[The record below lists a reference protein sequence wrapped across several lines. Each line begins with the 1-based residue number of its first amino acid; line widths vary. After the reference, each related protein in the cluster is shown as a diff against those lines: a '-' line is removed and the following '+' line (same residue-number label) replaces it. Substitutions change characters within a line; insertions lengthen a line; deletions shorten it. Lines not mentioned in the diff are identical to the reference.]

1 MDFLLS
7 VRILLASLCF
17 LLLDRVAWMKNKV
30 NNGPGET
37 VPEVA
42 GTWPIIGHMH
52 LLSGSQVVHK
62 LLGSMADKFGP
73 IFTIKLGVHRVLVMS
88 NSEMAKECLTTK
100 DKVFA
105 SRPKSM
111 AREIMGYNYAMF
123 AFAPYGSYWCDMR
136 KIVVLELAMLF
147 GYQFSLDKQN
157 SDQEKKTIR
166 QFVKLLG
173 VIAPS
178 DFIPGLRWL
187 DIGGY
192 EREMKKTTKKIDV
205 IVDGW
210 LQNHKK
216 KMSTQQVDEN
226 KNHVFMT
233 AVLSRFKEELKQDF
247 YGFGVDAIIKSTC
260 LYWATAYGNGR
271 IVQRVAAI
279 GSLASSLV
287 TGREYLKTRI
297 TLSSGR
303 KVRPNFY
310 INKLAPSVGPIPRIT
325 PRRMN
330 VTANTTPLV
339 TTVTKPTTNPS
350 DADTTPRVN
359 IQEFCEEYYEDIL
372 PVIMDKVR
380 QDRRKDV
387 YTRLDFGEGPR
398 ERTREDSHHSSA
410 RAMTTK
416 PEWVRVQDRL
426 RHGNRHVL
434 DRLGHRRK
442 SAFDRLSE
450 TYSPSTTKSRP
461 RETDSRDPPRGRSN
475 THGLSTLR
483 EDRPKDREHFRSIGE
498 SYDDSFSR
506 SYRDGNRSRHMKRRR
521 DNGSPLS
528 SVSRIDSSDGRC
540 RRSRSKRHK
549 STDEDN
555 LTRPW
560 MCEEEDPFTPRIRN
574 FESSR
579 RTQMPNNVKTYDGT
593 GDPEDHVKNF
603 QAAAHVERWAMP
615 TWCHMFNST
624 LIGAARVW
632 YDELP
637 PESIDSYKDLKATFL
652 AHFMQQKKYVK
663 DPGAPKCM
671 QISGFMHGVNNLEL
685 TKRLNE
691 RVPKTMEEMMITTIA
706 FIRGEAVA
714 ASKKK
719 GNAS

>member
-1 MDFLLS
+1 
-7 VRILLASLCF
+7 ILLASLCF

-52 LLSGSQVVHK
+52 LLSGSHVVHK
-62 LLGSMADKFGP
+62 LLGSMADKFRP
-73 IFTIKLGVHRVLVMS
+73 IFTIKLGVHRVLVVS

-111 AREIMGYNYAMF
+111 AREIMGYNYAIF

-136 KIVVLELAMLF
+136 KIVVLELA
-147 GYQFSLDKQN
+147 SHH
-157 SDQEKKTIR
+157 QEKKTIR

-173 VIAPS
+173 VIVPS

-192 EREMKKTTKKIDV
+192 EREMKKTTKEIDV

-303 KVRPNFY
+303 K
-310 INKLAPSVGPIPRIT
+310 
-325 PRRMN
+325 
-330 VTANTTPLV
+330 
-339 TTVTKPTTNPS
+339 PTTNPR

-372 PVIMDKVR
+372 PIIMDKVR

-387 YTRLDFGEGPR
+387 YTRLDFGEAHR

-410 RAMTTK
+410 RARTTK

-461 RETDSRDPPRGRSN
+461 WETDSKDPPRGRSN

-498 SYDDSFSR
+498 SNDVSFSR
-506 SYRDGNRSRHMKRRR
+506 SYRDGKRSRHMKRRR

-528 SVSRIDSSDGRC
+528 SVSRSDSSDGRC

-560 MCEEEDPFTPRIRN
+560 MCEEEDPFTPRIHN

-593 GDPEDHVKNF
+593 GDPEDHVKKF

-632 YDELP
+632 FDELP
-637 PESIDSYKDLKATFL
+637 
-652 AHFMQQKKYVK
+652 
-663 DPGAPKCM
+663 
-671 QISGFMHGVNNLEL
+671 
-685 TKRLNE
+685 
-691 RVPKTMEEMMITTIA
+691 
-706 FIRGEAVA
+706 
-714 ASKKK
+714 
-719 GNAS
+719 